1 MKKLSLFIVLCLIGI
16 SSVKSQTHQL
26 QSSWLMWVHNH
37 SLSPKNSINL
47 DFQVRSN
54 EQFDGIKNFL
64 IRPSFN
70 HSINKNLSAT
80 LGYSYFN
87 TQVNGIEN
95 QKSSLSENM
104 IWEQFSTHHKINN
117 INVIGR
123 LRLEQRFI
131 EQQSSNIFTQ
141 RLRFF
146 IRTVL
151 PITKSEPKDFNKG
164 AYIALQEEVFF
175 NVQNKNKL
183 NTHFYDQNRISIN
196 FGYKFNSKLNLE
208 AGYLHQS
215 IYRRLGTSNVSN
227 QIFQIVLFTKLKN
240 R

>member
-1 MKKLSLFIVLCLIGI
+1 MKKIYLFVALCLLGV

-26 QSSWLMWVHNH
+26 QSSWVMWVHNH
-37 SLSPKNSINL
+37 SLSAKNSINL
-47 DFQVRSN
+47 DLQVRSN

-87 TQVNGIEN
+87 TQVNATEN

-104 IWEQFSTHHKINN
+104 IWEQFSMHQNINN
-117 INVIGR
+117 INVISR
-123 LRLEQRFI
+123 IRLEQRFI

-141 RLRFF
+141 RIRFF
-146 IRTVL
+146 VRTVI
-151 PITKSEPKDFNKG
+151 PITKSKPKGFNKG
-164 AYIALQEEVFF
+164 TYIALQEEAFF

-183 NTHFYDQNRISIN
+183 NTHFYDQNRISLN
-196 FGYKFNSKLNLE
+196 LGYKFNQKVNLE
-208 AGYLHQS
+208 VGYLHQS
-215 IYRRLGTSNVSN
+215 IHRKLGSTNN
-227 QIFQIVLFTKLKN
+227 NIFQIVLFTKFKN
-240 R
+240 K